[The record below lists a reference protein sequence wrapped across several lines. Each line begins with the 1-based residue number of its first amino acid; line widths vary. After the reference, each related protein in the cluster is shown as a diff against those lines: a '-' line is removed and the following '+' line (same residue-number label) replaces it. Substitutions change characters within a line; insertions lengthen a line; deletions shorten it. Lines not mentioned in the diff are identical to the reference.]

1 VNTNHPIFSDVVKS
15 AKLKNGLVRLQ
26 LAAWNSNESDERES
40 LRDVCEL
47 VMPLE
52 GITSLA
58 NLIAQITADLEEKG
72 VLSRKAPQISPAKLD
87 S

>member
-1 VNTNHPIFSDVVKS
+1 
-15 AKLKNGLVRLQ
+15 
-26 LAAWNSNESDERES
+26 
-40 LRDVCEL
+40 